1 MKKVLTVLVALILII
16 GVTGCG
22 KQDANV
28 EITTSSEQQL
38 TAFEQFEKGLED
50 EGLEYEKVTMAAEML
65 GAIEGYKYKFESG
78 KAEIYRFDKDSDTIK
93 DAAENKSLYMEGF
106 GSFPVEVNGN
116 LALIVEDDENSKVI
130 SKIFNAI
137 E

>member
-1 MKKVLTVLVALILII
+1 MLPTTVLVALILII
-16 GVTGCG
+16 GVKGCG
-22 KQDANV
+22 KQDADA
-28 EITTSSEQQL
+28 EITTSSEQKL

-65 GAIEGYKYKFESG
+65 GAIEGYKYKFESD
-78 KAEIYRFDKDSDTIK
+78 KAELYRFDKDSDTIK

-116 LALIVEDDENSKVI
+116 LALIVEDDENSEVI